1 MLSVMKIFI
10 TTEQKT
16 ELERLHDTT
25 RDGRVRD
32 RIKAVL
38 LASEG
43 WSSAIIAQA
52 LRLHET
58 TVNHHINE
66 FVNQRKLKPENGG
79 SNSQLSVSQTDSL
92 ISHLSLHLFHHTRD
106 IVAYVEQ
113 RWAIRFSIPSMN
125 KWLHRQGFTYK
136 KPAGVP
142 HKFSEDKQK
151 DRKSVV

>member
-1 MLSVMKIFI
+1 MKICI
-10 TTEQKT
+10 TDEQKT
-16 ELERLHDTT
+16 ELEHLHDTT

-32 RIKAVL
+32 RIKTVL

-58 TVNHHINE
+58 TVNLHINDY
-66 FVNQRKLKPENGG
+66 VNTRKLKPENRG
-79 SNSQLSVSQTDSL
+79 SASRLNVEQTAHL

-113 RWAIRFSIPSMN
+113 RWAIRFSIPGMN
-125 KWLHRQGFTYK
+125 K
-136 KPAGVP
+136 
-142 HKFSEDKQK
+142 
-151 DRKSVV
+151 